1 MIISR
6 NDADSPTEGSADMTE
21 PVSNIVRR
29 PGSVTVVVV
38 LTIISGIL
46 TLLGALFLLLLGGA
60 ASLASNVTGVAVLI
74 FGILYLIFGI
84 ITIAVGVGLR
94 NGSRFARIL
103 VTILMVIDI
112 IGGIANLIWFRNN
125 QTLTSGIIT
134 IIVSA
139 VVLALLYNRRASD
152 FFASTP

>member
-1 MIISR
+1 
-6 NDADSPTEGSADMTE
+6 MTE

-46 TLLGALFLLLLGGA
+46 TMLGALFLLLLGGA
-60 ASLASNVTGVAVLI
+60 VGLGSNVGGAAIVV

-112 IGGIANLIWFRNN
+112 LGGIANLIWFRNN